1 MNINQIIE
9 VTGASL
15 SAQQKVETEITTLC
29 FDSRQATHSPNELF
43 IALKGSNQDGHDF
56 IPALIQKGSSNF
68 LVEEE
73 LDAQENVN
81 LLRVE
86 STLHALQQLAQ
97 YKRKLFK
104 GPVVAITG
112 SNGKTIVKEWLTVLL
127 STQKT
132 ILSNPKSY
140 NSQLGVPL
148 SVWPISNQFDIGVFE
163 AGISQPE
170 EMETLEEILN
180 PDIGIFTNIG
190 SAHEEQFESL
200 EQKVL
205 EKLKLF
211 KHCDSLIYDCDD
223 KLVSSLIEKH
233 YNGEKLSWS
242 KSGIGAIKF
251 TKADQWIQLEWKSSH
266 YRFSF
271 ELADDASIQ
280 NITHAI
286 ICALKL
292 GIAPES
298 IQQGL
303 NRIKPVQMRLELKR
317 GVQGNFIIDD
327 TYNND
332 LAGLNKALNFMEQQR
347 SHENKTLILSDF
359 IQSKVSIDD
368 FRKLNELLISKGID
382 RLIGIGPQ
390 LMAAKHCF
398 SLKTHF
404 FQNTEEFISSDLSDQ
419 IHNEL
424 ILIKGAR
431 QFALERVSLLLTE
444 KAHKTRLEINL
455 DAVRHNLLFYKSL
468 LKPETKV
475 MAVIKALAY
484 GSGSTEVA
492 RLLEYNQI
500 DYLAVAYADEGV
512 ALRKDGIKTQI
523 MVMNPSEDDV
533 YRMIRF
539 NLEPEIYNVDQLSF
553 FEKVFKSFNKKLPI
567 HIVINTGMNRLGFD
581 KEQIAELVAVLQ
593 SNQDISVKSIFSHLA
608 ASDEKE
614 HEAFSLKQIQSFKE
628 TADSIT
634 SELGYNPI
642 LHILNSGGIT
652 RFPDHQL
659 DMVRLGIGLHGVE
672 VNHKYQDKLQKPAQ
686 LKTTISQIREVKAGS
701 SIGYGRKGKAERDKR
716 IAVIAIGY
724 ADGYLRVFSN
734 GNAYVS
740 INGRKAKTIGNV
752 CMDMTM
758 VDVTD
763 IDAKEGDEVVVF
775 GNSPSVSEL
784 AEWAGTIP
792 YEILTNVSSRVRR
805 VFYSE

>member
-1 MNINQIIE
+1 MNISKIIE
-9 VTGASL
+9 VTGASI
-15 SAQQKVETEITTLC
+15 SAQQKVETKITTLC
-29 FDSRQATHSPNELF
+29 FDSRQATQSPNELF

-56 IPALIQKGSSNF
+56 IPALIEKGSTNF
-68 LVEEE
+68 LVEKDLEVG
-73 LDAQENVN
+73 DHVN
-81 LLRVE
+81 IIRVD
-86 STLHALQQLAQ
+86 SCLTAIQQLAS
-97 YKRKLFK
+97 YKRIEFE
-104 GPVVAITG
+104 GSVVAITG

-127 STQKT
+127 STQKKV
-132 ILSNPKSY
+132 LSSPKSY

-148 SVWPISNQFDIGVFE
+148 SVWPISNQYDVGVFE
-163 AGISQPE
+163 AGISRPE
-170 EMETLEEILN
+170 EMEKLEKILKPN
-180 PDIGIFTNIG
+180 IGIFTNIG

-205 EKLKLF
+205 EKLELF
-211 KHCDSLIYDCDD
+211 KHCNSLIYDCDD
-223 KLVSSLIEKH
+223 KLVSELIEKH
-233 YNGEKLSWS
+233 YSGEKLNWS
-242 KSGIGAIKF
+242 KSGTGTIHF
-251 TKADQWIQLEWKSSH
+251 TKVDRWIQLEWKDTE

-271 ELADDASIQ
+271 ELTDEASIQ

-292 GIAPES
+292 GITPES

-317 GVQGNFIIDD
+317 GIQGNFIIDD

-332 LAGLNKALNFMEQQR
+332 LAGLNKALSFMEQQR

-368 FRKLNELLISKGID
+368 FRNLNELLISKGID

-390 LMAAKHCF
+390 LMAAEHCF

-404 FQNTEEFISSDLSDQ
+404 YQNTEEFMGSDLPDQ

-455 DAVRHNLLFYKSL
+455 DAIRHNLLFYKSL

-512 ALRKDGIKTQI
+512 ALRKDGIKTPI

-553 FEKVFKSFNKKLPI
+553 FEKIFKSFNKKLPI

-581 KEQIAELVAVLQ
+581 KEQIAELIAVLK
-593 SNQDISVKSIFSHLA
+593 SNEDITVKSLFSHLA

-614 HEAFSLKQIQSFKE
+614 HEAFSLEQIQSFKE
-628 TADSIT
+628 TADSIKL
-634 SELGYNPI
+634 ELGYKPI
-642 LHILNSGGIT
+642 VHILNSGGIT
-652 RFPDHQL
+652 RFPEHQL

-686 LKTTISQIREVKAGS
+686 LKTTISQIRYVTAGS
-701 SIGYGRKGKAERDKR
+701 SIGYGRKGKAERDMR

-740 INGRKAKTIGNV
+740 INGQKAKTIGNV

-758 VDVTD
+758 IDVTD

-775 GNSPSVSEL
+775 GTSPSVSEL

>member
-1 MNINQIIE
+1 MNINKIIE

-29 FDSRQATHSPNELF
+29 FDSRQATHSPSELF

-56 IPALIQKGSSNF
+56 IPNLIQKGSTNF
-68 LVEEE
+68 LVEKDLE
-73 LDAQENVN
+73 VN
-81 LLRVE
+81 EDVNKIRVD
-86 STLHALQQLAQ
+86 SSLIAIQQLAG
-97 YKRKLFK
+97 YKRELFD
-104 GPVVAITG
+104 GCVVAITG

-132 ILSNPKSY
+132 VLSNPKSY

-148 SVWPISNQFDIGVFE
+148 SVWPINNQFDIGVFE
-163 AGISQPE
+163 AGISHPE
-170 EMETLEEILN
+170 EMANLEKILKPN
-180 PDIGIFTNIG
+180 IGIFTNIG
-190 SAHEEQFESL
+190 SAHEDQFESL
-200 EQKVL
+200 EQKIL

-211 KHCDSLIYDCDD
+211 AHCDSLIYDCDD
-223 KLVSSLIEKH
+223 KLVSNLIEKH
-233 YNGEKLSWS
+233 YRGEKLSWS
-242 KSGIGAIKF
+242 KSGTGTIQVAKVNE
-251 TKADQWIQLEWKSSH
+251 WIQLEWKSNS

-271 ELADDASIQ
+271 EPTDEASIQ
-280 NITHAI
+280 NVTHAI

-292 GIAPES
+292 GIEPEF

-303 NRIKPVQMRLELKR
+303 NQIKPVQMRLELKR

-332 LAGLNKALNFMEQQR
+332 LAGLNKALSFMEQQS
-347 SHENKTLILSDF
+347 SHEKKTLILSDF
-359 IQSKVSIDD
+359 IQSKVSIAD
-368 FRKLNELLISKGID
+368 FRNLNELLISKGID

-390 LMAAKHCF
+390 LMAAEHCF

-404 FQNTEEFISSDLSDQ
+404 FQNTEEFMSSDLPDQ

-455 DAVRHNLLFYKSL
+455 DAIRHNLLFYKSL

-512 ALRKDGIKTQI
+512 ALRKDGIKTPI

-533 YRMIRF
+533 FRMIRF
-539 NLEPEIYNVDQLSF
+539 NLEPEIYNVDQLAF
-553 FEKVFKSFNKKLPI
+553 FEKTFKSFNRRLPI

-581 KEQIAELVAVLQ
+581 KNQIAELVSLLKEKE
-593 SNQDISVKSIFSHLA
+593 NIEVKSIFSHLA
-608 ASDEKE
+608 ASDEVE
-614 HEAFSLKQIQSFKE
+614 HEAFSLEQIQSFKE
-628 TADSIT
+628 IAQSIT
-634 SELGYNPI
+634 SELGCKPV

-652 RFPDHQL
+652 RFPEHQL
-659 DMVRLGIGLHGVE
+659 NMVRLGIGLHGVE

-686 LKTTISQIREVKAGS
+686 LKTTISQIREVRAGS
-701 SIGYGRKGKAERDKR
+701 SIGYGRKGKAERDMR

-740 INGRKAKTIGNV
+740 INGQKAKTIGNV

-758 VDVTD
+758 IDITD
-763 IDAKEGDEVVVF
+763 IAAREGDEVVVF
-775 GNSPSVSEL
+775 GNSPSISEL
-784 AEWAGTIP
+784 ACWANTIP
-792 YEILTNVSSRVRR
+792 YEILTNVSGRVRR